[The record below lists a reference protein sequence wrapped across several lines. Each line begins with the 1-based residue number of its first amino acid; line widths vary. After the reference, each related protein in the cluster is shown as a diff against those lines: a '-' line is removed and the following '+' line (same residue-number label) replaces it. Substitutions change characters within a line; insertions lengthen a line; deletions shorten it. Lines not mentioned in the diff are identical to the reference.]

1 MTASSA
7 ASCCTS
13 STPRCHMTTGRDGRR
28 CCKTCLEATTKRHR
42 RGSSRLFFCD
52 FGYNI
57 HLGSNFYCN
66 FNCVF
71 LDCGPI
77 RIGDRVLLGP
87 AVQLYPV
94 GHDIDP
100 AARSGVHGLEHAKP
114 IVIGD
119 DVWIGGGAIVM
130 QGITIGTG
138 STVAAGAVV
147 TKDVEPYTVV
157 AGSPARLIR
166 RLPRPD
172 GDKPGTAS
180 ATLTAATDGTTGG
193 GVASRGHNGAAGSQ

>member
-1 MTASSA
+1 VTLGERPPCAPSQPARRQALASQPA
-7 ASCCTS
+7 PAPPP
-13 STPRCHMTTGRDGRR
+13 PR
-28 CCKTCLEATTKRHR
+28 
-42 RGSSRLFFCD
+42 S
-52 FGYNI
+52 YNI
-57 HLGSNFYCN
+57 HLGKGFYCN
-66 FNCVF
+66 FNCVM
-71 LDCGPI
+71 LDCGPV

-100 AARSGVHGLEHAKP
+100 AARSGVNGHEHAKP

-130 QGITIGTG
+130 PGITIGQG

-157 AGSPARLIR
+157 GGSPARVIK

-172 GDKPGTAS
+172 GKQ
-180 ATLTAATDGTTGG
+180 
-193 GVASRGHNGAAGSQ
+193 GAANGSVAQ